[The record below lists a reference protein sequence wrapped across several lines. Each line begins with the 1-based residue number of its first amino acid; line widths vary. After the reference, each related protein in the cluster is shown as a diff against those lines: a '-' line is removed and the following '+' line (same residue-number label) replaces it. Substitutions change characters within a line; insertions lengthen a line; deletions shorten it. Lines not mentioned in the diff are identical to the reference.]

1 MNTGRHPDHSQ
12 PRRTGSTRTRGRYTH
27 CGVRSGARSPPP
39 CSPCAPAAS
48 DGTIPR
54 PRRPP
59 MIPRIEFDPTAPAPL
74 DGIRVV
80 DLSRLV
86 AGNMVSLQLADQGAE
101 VIKIEDPKV
110 GDPLRAWRVKGLSL
124 HWKVYAR
131 NKKSLAINLRPQ
143 AGRDALLD
151 LLATSQVLIE
161 NYRPGTL
168 EQMGLGP
175 DVLHARNPGLI
186 IVRIT
191 GFGQDGPYKDRPGFG
206 TLVEAMSG
214 FAAKNGYGARPP
226 VLPPLALADMIS
238 GLYGAYAVMVALRVV
253 ERGGR
258 GQTIDLPL
266 LEPMISV
273 LGPDAASYR
282 VSGEKPRRTGSRS
295 LTTSPRN
302 VHGTSDGRF
311 IAISASI
318 QAMAER
324 LFRAIGRPDVI
335 DDPRFR
341 TNTDRVRNID
351 ACDAIVADWI
361 GERTLA
367 ENMAVFEAAEV
378 TATPIFE
385 IDQLLDDAHVQAR
398 GVFVEVPD
406 DDAGSVLMHNVIPR
420 LSETP
425 GRLRSAAPSLGQ
437 HTRSVL
443 ESIGFG
449 ADRLAALTAAGVIR
463 QLENG

>member
-1 MNTGRHPDHSQ
+1 
-12 PRRTGSTRTRGRYTH
+12 
-27 CGVRSGARSPPP
+27 
-39 CSPCAPAAS
+39 
-48 DGTIPR
+48 
-54 PRRPP
+54 

-101 VIKIEDPKV
+101 VIKIEDPTV
-110 GDPLRAWRVKGLSL
+110 GDPLRAWRVNGLSL

-151 LLATSQVLIE
+151 LLATSQVLVE

-175 DVLHARNPGLI
+175 AVLHARNPGLI
-186 IVRIT
+186 ILRIS
-191 GFGQDGPYKDRPGFG
+191 GFGQDGPYRDRPGFG

-214 FAAKNGYGARPP
+214 FASKNGFEDRPP
-226 VLPPLALADMIS
+226 VLPPLAMADMVS

-253 ERGGR
+253 ERGGK

-273 LGPDAASYR
+273 LGPDAATYR

-302 VHGTSDGRF
+302 VYATVDGRF

-324 LFRAIGRPDVI
+324 LFRAIGRPEMIV
-335 DDPRFR
+335 DPRFR

-351 ACDAIVADWI
+351 ICDGIVAAWI
-361 GERTLA
+361 AERTLA

-378 TATPIFE
+378 TATPIYE
-385 IDQLLDDAHVQAR
+385 IDQLLDDPHVQAR
-398 GVFVEVPD
+398 GVLVEAPD
-406 DDAGSVLMHNVIPR
+406 DEAGSVLMHNIIPR
-420 LSETP
+420 LSDTP

-443 ESIGFG
+443 QSIGYD
-449 ADRLAALTAAGVIR
+449 AARLAALEADGVIK
-463 QLENG
+463 GV

>member
-1 MNTGRHPDHSQ
+1 
-12 PRRTGSTRTRGRYTH
+12 
-27 CGVRSGARSPPP
+27 
-39 CSPCAPAAS
+39 
-48 DGTIPR
+48 
-54 PRRPP
+54 

-110 GDPLRAWRVKGLSL
+110 GDPLRAWRIRGLSL

-131 NKKSLAINLRPQ
+131 NKKSLAIDLRRP
-143 AGRDALLD
+143 AGRDTLLD

-175 DVLHARNPGLI
+175 DVLHERNPTLI

-191 GFGQDGPYKDRPGFG
+191 GFGQDGPYRDRPGFG

-214 FAAKNGYGARPP
+214 FAAKNGFDDRPP
-226 VLPPLALADMIS
+226 VLPPLAMADMVS
-238 GLYGAYAVMVALRVV
+238 GLYGVYAVMVALRVV
-253 ERGGR
+253 ERGGN

-273 LGPDAASYR
+273 LGPDAATHR

-302 VHGTSDGRF
+302 VYGTSDGRF

-324 LFRAIGRPDVI
+324 LFRAIGRADMI

-341 TNTDRVRNID
+341 TNTDRVHNID
-351 ACDAIVADWI
+351 ACDDAVATWI
-361 GERTLA
+361 AGRTLA

-378 TATPIFE
+378 TATPIYE
-385 IDQLLDDAHVQAR
+385 IDQLLDDPHVQAR
-398 GVFVEVPD
+398 GVIVEAPD
-406 DDAGSVLMHNVIPR
+406 EEAGSVLMHNIIPR
-420 LSETP
+420 LSDTP
-425 GRLRSAAPSLGQ
+425 GRLRSPAPSLGQ

-443 ESIGFG
+443 ESIGYDH
-449 ADRLAALTAAGVIR
+449 ARLAALEADGVIK
-463 QLENG
+463 EA

>member
-1 MNTGRHPDHSQ
+1 
-12 PRRTGSTRTRGRYTH
+12 
-27 CGVRSGARSPPP
+27 
-39 CSPCAPAAS
+39 
-48 DGTIPR
+48 
-54 PRRPP
+54 
-59 MIPRIEFDPTAPAPL
+59 MIPRIEFDPTAAAPL

-131 NKKSLAINLRPQ
+131 NKKSLAINLRPR

-151 LLATSQVLIE
+151 LLATSHVLIE

-175 DVLHARNPGLI
+175 EVLHARNPGLI

-191 GFGQDGPYKDRPGFG
+191 GFGQDGPYRDRPGFG

-214 FAAKNGYGARPP
+214 FASKNGFADRPP
-226 VLPPLALADMIS
+226 VLPPLAMADMVS

-253 ERGGR
+253 ERGGK
-258 GQTIDLPL
+258 GQCIDLPL

-273 LGPDAASYR
+273 LGPDAAAYR
-282 VSGEKPRRTGSRS
+282 VSGEKPQRTGSRS

-302 VHGTSDGRF
+302 VYGTSDGRF

-324 LFRAIGRPDVI
+324 LFRAIGRADMI
-335 DDPRFR
+335 EDARFR

-351 ACDAIVADWI
+351 ECDGIVAAWI
-361 GERTLA
+361 AERTLA
-367 ENMAVFEAAEV
+367 DNMAVFEAAEV
-378 TATPIFE
+378 TATPIYE
-385 IDQLLDDAHVQAR
+385 IDQLLDDPHVQAR
-398 GVFVEVPD
+398 GVLVEAPD
-406 DDAGSVLMHNVIPR
+406 EEAGSVLMHNIIPR
-420 LSETP
+420 LSDTP

-437 HTRSVL
+437 DTRSVL
-443 ESIGFG
+443 ESIGYD
-449 ADRLAALTAAGVIR
+449 AARLSALAADGVIK
-463 QLENG
+463 EG